1 MTVFVDSNRVYSIR
15 EDIIRPRLSGLN
27 DDCEEEEE
35 GSNHDDLSEDLS
47 YSFSSVSKRMFEMF
61 FTEKEEGPDRD
72 WSKYLYMDIIL
83 EEDRPESDILQG
95 NDSTL

>member
-1 MTVFVDSNRVYSIR
+1 MID
-15 EDIIRPRLSGLN
+15 
-27 DDCEEEEE
+27 
-35 GSNHDDLSEDLS
+35 
-47 YSFSSVSKRMFEMF
+47 MF

-83 EEDRPESDILQG
+83 DEDRPESDIPQG